1 VTIGGLEDVVAVAV
15 TAAIPLAFVLAAG
28 WGGSRPL
35 SPGRHFVA
43 YAVLFAALLLSTR
56 WTGHVGGLS
65 VLALVMGVLGTGPGV
80 RAVYR
85 WLYGPD
91 WLRARPEVVRR
102 DVARWQWP
110 ALVVAVLAFT
120 LALAIAYLPAPGA
133 GAR

>member
-1 VTIGGLEDVVAVAV
+1 MMGGLEAVLAAAVA
-15 TAAIPLAFVLAAG
+15 AAIPLAFVLAVGAG
-28 WGGSRPL
+28 SSRPL

-43 YAVLFAALLLSTR
+43 YAVLFAVVLLSTR

-65 VLALVMGVLGTGPGV
+65 VLALVMGVLGTGVGV
-80 RAVYR
+80 RGVYR

-91 WLRARPEVVRR
+91 WLRDRPEAVRR

-110 ALVVAVLAFT
+110 ALVVAVVAFT